1 MSTSAQYVG
10 FTSKLITREYSFLVR
25 KELTE
30 TIEITFAI
38 SNRVFNSRRLSFQ
51 NAPDLCSRKLHCEIA
66 GSANTPMKSHYRI
79 SDTELDDYCNS
90 HLRKSAK
97 GSHVSRHKVST
108 SRGAFP
114 FLQLILSER
123 KSPAFH

>member
-10 FTSKLITREYSFLVR
+10 FTSKLITRECRFLVR
-25 KELTE
+25 RELTE

-51 NAPDLCSRKLHCEIA
+51 NAPDLCSRKLHREIA
-66 GSANTPMKSHYRI
+66 GSANTPMKTHYRV

-90 HLRKSAK
+90 HLLKSAK
-97 GSHVSRHKVST
+97 DFTHVSRHKVST
-108 SRGAFP
+108 SRGVSF
-114 FLQLILSER
+114 
-123 KSPAFH
+123 SPTNPK